1 MLINQRETP
10 TSMKTTNKTTIHAYS
25 QGVTRQIEV
34 DTDKAT
40 EELQKLCREGYC
52 AWIVYPKVTK

>member
-1 MLINQRETP
+1 MT
-10 TSMKTTNKTTIHAYS
+10 TMKSKTTIHAYS

-34 DTDKAT
+34 DTDKSVEA
-40 EELQKLCREGYC
+40 LQKLCREGYC